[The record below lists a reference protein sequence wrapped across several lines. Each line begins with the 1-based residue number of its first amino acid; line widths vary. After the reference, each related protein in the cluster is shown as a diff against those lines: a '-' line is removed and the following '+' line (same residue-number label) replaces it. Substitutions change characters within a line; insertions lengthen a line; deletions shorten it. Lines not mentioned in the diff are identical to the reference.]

1 MTDMQRT
8 IKKPASFSGIGLHT
22 GVKTKVTFKPAPINH
37 GITFFR
43 TDLEDC
49 PEIPADVDHVVDLK
63 RGTTLGING
72 VKVHTVEHVLAAI
85 AGLQV
90 DNLKVELSN
99 SEPPVGDGSARPYV
113 EVITEAGIV
122 EQDAPREYLEIDE
135 HIVYTERDRGVDLVV
150 VPSDRLRITFMVDY
164 KNPALGT
171 QYTTLVDLE
180 KEFIEDFSQARTFCF
195 LTEVEQLLEADL
207 IKGGSLDSAIVIIDE
222 DLTDER
228 AENLRKKFKEKRKI
242 FAGKSGILND
252 TPLRYYNE
260 PVRHKALDLLGDLSL
275 IGVPL
280 KAHILAARSGHA
292 ANVALARKIRS
303 IYQKQL
309 LSNKYQKG
317 KTDGK
322 FLLDINAILK
332 IMPHRYPFLM
342 IDRVLDMDGS
352 SRIVAI
358 KNVTVNEPYFAGHFP
373 GKPVMPG
380 VMIVEAMAQAGGL
393 LLLNAIDDPDNK
405 LAYFMGIDRV
415 KFRKPVVPGDQLRME
430 VEMLSFKRSTIK
442 IAGKAFVDG
451 KMVAEGT
458 FLAVVVDK
466 DR

>member
-1 MTDMQRT
+1 MTDMQKT

-22 GVKTKVTFKPAPINH
+22 GVQTTITFKPAPINH
-37 GITFFR
+37 GITFKR
-43 TDLEDC
+43 TDLDDC

-72 VKVHTVEHVLAAI
+72 IKVHTVEHVLAAI
-85 AGLQV
+85 AGLQM
-90 DNLKVELSN
+90 DNLKIELSN
-99 SEPPVGDGSARPYV
+99 SEPPVGDGSAWPCV
-113 EVITEAGIV
+113 EAITRAGIV
-122 EQDAPREYLEIDE
+122 EQDAPREYLQIDE
-135 HIVYTERDRGVDLVV
+135 HITYTERDRGVDLVV
-150 VPSDRLRITFMVDY
+150 VPSDRMRITFMVDY

-171 QYTTLVDLE
+171 QYTTLVDLD
-180 KEFIEDFSQARTFCF
+180 KEFIDDFSRARTFCF

-207 IKGGSLDSAIVIIDE
+207 IKGGSLDNAIVIIDE
-222 DLTDER
+222 DLTDKR
-228 AENLRKKFKEKRKI
+228 AENLRAKFQEKRKI

-260 PVRHKALDLLGDLSL
+260 PVRHKALDLLGDLLL

-292 ANVALARKIRS
+292 ANVALVRKIRS

-309 LSNKYQKG
+309 LTTKYQKG
-317 KTDGK
+317 KTEGK

-342 IDRVLDMDGS
+342 IDRVLDLEGS
-352 SRIVAI
+352 SKIVAI
-358 KNVTVNEPYFAGHFP
+358 KNVTVNEPYFTGHFP

-380 VMIVEAMAQAGGL
+380 VMIVEAMAQTGGL
-393 LLLNAIDDPDNK
+393 LILNAIDDPEKK
-405 LAYFMGIDRV
+405 LAYFMGIDGV
-415 KFRKPVVPGDQLRME
+415 KFRRPVVPGDQLRME
-430 VEMLSFKRSTIK
+430 IEMLSLKRSTIK

-451 KMVAEGT
+451 KIVAEGT
-458 FLAVVVDK
+458 FLAVLVDK
-466 DR
+466 DS